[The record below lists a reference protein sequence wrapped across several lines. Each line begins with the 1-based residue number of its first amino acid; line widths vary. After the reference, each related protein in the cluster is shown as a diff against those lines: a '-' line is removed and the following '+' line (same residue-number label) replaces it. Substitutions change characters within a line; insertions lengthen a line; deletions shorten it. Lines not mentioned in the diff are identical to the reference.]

1 MTKRITA
8 TQKKIAD
15 AHLAAK
21 IAGKFDDPVV
31 VGRDQL
37 VEQLKAGK
45 TFKAFLDEVETRYC
59 SVGSLVL
66 ASPKL
71 LGHHSHAYKANVY
84 KGFKIGLTHINI
96 I

>member
-21 IAGKFDDPVV
+21 VSGEFDNPVV
-31 VGRDQL
+31 VGREQL

-45 TFKAFLDEVETRYC
+45 TFKAFLDEVETRFC

-66 ASPKL
+66 ASPQL
-71 LGHHSHAYKANVY
+71 LGHQSKAYKANVY
-84 KGFKIGLTHINI
+84 RGFKIGLTHINI